1 MLPYQG
7 VVQEKDIN
15 ITLHSG
21 IILSGSVKRE
31 REREREDVMLIYSSP
46 KMMNK

>member
-1 MLPYQG
+1 MGMLHYQG

-15 ITLHSG
+15 ITSHSG

-31 REREREDVMLIYSSP
+31 REREGEKRCDVDL
-46 KMMNK
+46 